1 MLSVGPE
8 LHFLL
13 LRPLRMR
20 HVTIVA
26 NIQVCTELLLIAS
39 SNLSAHNLCLPT
51 SLEYLALLHIDRIET
66 VFWNWFLNSSYFP
79 TSSYINAAI

>member
-8 LHFLL
+8 LRFLL
-13 LRPLRMR
+13 LLPLQMWQ
-20 HVTIVA
+20 VTTVA
-26 NIQVCTELLLIAS
+26 NIQACTELLLIAC

-66 VFWNWFLNSSYFP
+66 VF
-79 TSSYINAAI
+79 